1 VNLAL
6 DKVLVETHPNLYC
19 ARHADMRVTAM
30 CWGFS
35 CGDGWF
41 NLLWE
46 LSQALEAE
54 IVKFPKGQRP
64 CAVQVKEKY
73 GTLRFYMTGEN
84 EAMTAAIR
92 HAEKR
97 SAIECETCGAA
108 GEVSGGGWI
117 TVDCERHRK

>member
-1 VNLAL
+1 
-6 DKVLVETHPNLYC
+6 
-19 ARHADMRVTAM
+19 M

-54 IVKFPKGQRP
+54 IVKLPEDQRP
-64 CAVQVKEKY
+64 CAVQVKEKW
-73 GTLRFYMTGEN
+73 GTLRFYMTGET
-84 EAMTAAIR
+84 EAMSAAIR

-97 SAIECETCGAA
+97 SAVECEVCGAA
-108 GEVSGGGWI
+108 GEIREGGYVS
-117 TVDCERHRK
+117 VECDRHHK